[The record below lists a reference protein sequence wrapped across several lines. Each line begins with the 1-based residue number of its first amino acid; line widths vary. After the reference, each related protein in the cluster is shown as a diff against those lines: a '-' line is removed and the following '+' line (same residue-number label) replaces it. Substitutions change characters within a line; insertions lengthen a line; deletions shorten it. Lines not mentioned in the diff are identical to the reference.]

1 MFEDFRPSKS
11 IETSSSTWS
20 SRSDTWVKSTH
31 NSALP
36 ASAHHLFWGM
46 ILSFFFALN
55 HERITWFPKS
65 CGVSLTKLFSSFHY
79 QQNDTTTLQFNVTNG
94 RFFFETSLT
103 ANRWGLAAINK
114 KSHCFAHPSCMEVV
128 RKTHW
133 PSTSSDPKLTASP
146 SLIPICSKDFKES
159 HLSGATL
166 AMRAM
171 SQFPR
176 MILYYQKAQKSFLL
190 LRARDQYSGEY
201 RSLGALR
208 PTWGEFSCPFRSPR
222 GSLWLRIMHQ
232 KHISIQ
238 ESRSSNNFEGSPVN
252 HDQKPKKTTNISW
265 LFR

>member
-128 RKTHW
+128 QKTHW

-159 HLSGATL
+159 IF
-166 AMRAM
+166 
-171 SQFPR
+171 Q
-176 MILYYQKAQKSFLL
+176 AQHWPWGPWASFLEWFCTI
-190 LRARDQYSGEY
+190 RKHKNHFCFSGPETNT
-201 RSLGALR
+201 L
-208 PTWGEFSCPFRSPR
+208 E
-222 GSLWLRIMHQ
+222 
-232 KHISIQ
+232 SI
-238 ESRSSNNFEGSPVN
+238 GV
-252 HDQKPKKTTNISW
+252 
-265 LFR
+265 

>member
-1 MFEDFRPSKS
+1 MFSCSKSTWWTSCCQQGFFIPTTRKTSAAMFEDFRPSKS

-36 ASAHHLFWGM
+36 ASSHHLFWGM

-128 RKTHW
+128 RKN
-133 PSTSSDPKLTASP
+133 
-146 SLIPICSKDFKES
+146 SLAFNFK
-159 HLSGATL
+159 
-166 AMRAM
+166 
-171 SQFPR
+171 
-176 MILYYQKAQKSFLL
+176 
-190 LRARDQYSGEY
+190 
-201 RSLGALR
+201 RS
-208 PTWGEFSCPFRSPR
+208 
-222 GSLWLRIMHQ
+222 
-232 KHISIQ
+232 
-238 ESRSSNNFEGSPVN
+238 
-252 HDQKPKKTTNISW
+252 
-265 LFR
+265 